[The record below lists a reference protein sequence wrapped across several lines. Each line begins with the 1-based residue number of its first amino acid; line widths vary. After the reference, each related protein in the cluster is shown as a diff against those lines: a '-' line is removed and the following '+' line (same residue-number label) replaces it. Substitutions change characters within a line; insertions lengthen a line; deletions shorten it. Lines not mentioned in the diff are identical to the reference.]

1 MTRTRLSSRTTA
13 AGFTLIELLVAIGL
27 AALMLT
33 LINFIFNDT
42 ARAVSQ
48 GIALSDIIGNER
60 GASQQFQ
67 FDAAAMIGPDA
78 DTDATVVASPD
89 TEGGVLVIV
98 NHLVND
104 TGGDGIFDPL
114 DDLNGDGVIDPEDGE
129 PANVTEGVP
138 LRIGPTS
145 REIRR
150 LVRSDQ
156 LMFMRNRT
164 DGAKT
169 IYPLVPEDTNTFGN
183 NFEDALGDEY
193 TCDHVMVWYG
203 HALRTFADG
212 TDPRISPSSGNLGQ
226 TGINEFANNWL
237 LARQANFL
245 INGPTAARRPDIF
258 STNATYNS
266 PVNGY
271 GTLTTPAAFRTGTG
285 QTFNGLTDISNQ
297 VLGSTATPNSILED
311 LVSTG
316 GGTVA
321 YRTQLY
327 NYLFL
332 AERLWANPAPMFDP
346 ADPSGFYSY
355 NAWQYAQMHPVLINN
370 VSDFIVEFAADT
382 DLDGAIDRHAG
393 FAGNDANSVPFV
405 IPPDGIVWY
414 TSDLLANNPN
424 VLASFDS
431 TKPETFPLPLAGT
444 YRNNVYDTGVAA
456 PHNANATTA
465 FVWRHDDEQNA
476 LPGLG
481 GNPDQT
487 SYWPYLIRI
496 RYRVHDSRGRIESGV
511 GQHGVW
517 FEHIIKVNRP

>member
-78 DTDATVVASPD
+78 DTDATVAANPD

-98 NHLVND
+98 NHMVND
-104 TGGDGIFDPL
+104 TGGDGILDPL
-114 DDLNGDGVIDPEDGE
+114 DDLNLDGVIDPEDGE
-129 PANVTEGVP
+129 PITATEGVP

-164 DGAKT
+164 NGAKT
-169 IYPLVPEDTNTFGN
+169 IYPLVPETTSTFGN
-183 NFEDALGDEY
+183 NFENGGTEY
-193 TCDHVMVWYG
+193 VCDHVMVWYG
-203 HALRTFADG
+203 HALRIFPDG
-212 TDPRISPSSGNLGQ
+212 TDPRAAFSGDFGQ

-245 INGPTAARRPDIF
+245 VNGAIAPGLPTIHANSAQY
-258 STNATYNS
+258 NATID
-266 PVNGY
+266 GY
-271 GTLTTPAAFRTGTG
+271 AAGTTPDHLQGAATGTG
-285 QTFNGLTDISNQ
+285 DGRPFHGLTDVSNQ
-297 VLGSTATPNSILED
+297 VLGSTATGGSILED

-316 GGTVA
+316 GTPAA
-321 YRTQLY
+321 YRTELY
-327 NYLFL
+327 DYLFL

-370 VSDFIVEFAADT
+370 VSDFIVEFAADV
-382 DLDGAIDRHAG
+382 DLDGAIDKIDHDG
-393 FAGNDANSVPFV
+393 L
-405 IPPDGIVWY
+405 PDTPEIIVWY
-414 TSDLLANNPN
+414 THDVYANPPG
-424 VLASFDS
+424 VGFDINQPI
-431 TKPETFPLPLAGT
+431 TYPLPTDAPGLA
-444 YRNNVYDTGVAA
+444 YRAAVYDDDSVIDAVA
-456 PHNANATTA
+456 NLDGA
-465 FVWRHDDEQNA
+465 FVWRHDDEGGA
-476 LPGLG
+476 LTGDP
-481 GNPDQT
+481 NTQP